1 MFLVIYVQVE
11 AELWLQQAAAAKCG
25 AARGGRGGRG
35 GCGGRGGRGARP
47 GSSTK
52 AHPQRGLGN
61 PAPAPE
67 PVPAPA
73 PVPEPAPALAP
84 ELYEKQLRAAPSA
97 LLYGAVALLRRQD
110 GGTAAAT
117 LVPQQQF
124 LLAVPASTP

>member
-1 MFLVIYVQVE
+1 MKLAPTTVNPLDNMFGKK
-11 AELWLQQAAAAKCG
+11 AAPA
-25 AARGGRGGRG
+25 
-35 GCGGRGGRGARP
+35 
-47 GSSTK
+47 
-52 AHPQRGLGN
+52 

-110 GGTAAAT
+110 GGTVAAT
-117 LVPQQQF
+117 LVPQQQL